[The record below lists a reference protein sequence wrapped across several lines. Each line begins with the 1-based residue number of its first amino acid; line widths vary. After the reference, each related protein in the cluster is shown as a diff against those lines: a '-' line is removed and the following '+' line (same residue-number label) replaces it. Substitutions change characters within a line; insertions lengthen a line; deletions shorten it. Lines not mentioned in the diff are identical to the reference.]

1 MECSIGIQF
10 KDFVLVAADMTNAM
24 SIVVL
29 KSDEKKIHK
38 ISDKIVMAVSGEAG
52 DAIQFSEYISKNM
65 QLYKMR
71 NGYELSPK
79 AVASFTRR
87 NLADYLR
94 SSTPYFVN
102 LLMAGY
108 DDQTGP
114 ELYFIDY
121 LASCIKVPYA
131 SHGYGG
137 FFSLTILDRFHDPS
151 MTEAEAYELMKK
163 CVREIHKRLIVNLP
177 NFKVQKISKDGI
189 EELAPIMAQNL
200 AVESAAK
207 AS

>member
-1 MECSIGIQF
+1 
-10 KDFVLVAADMTNAM
+10 
-24 SIVVL
+24 
-29 KSDEKKIHK
+29 
-38 ISDKIVMAVSGEAG
+38 MAVSGEAG

-94 SSTPYFVN
+94 SNSPYFVN
-102 LLMAGY
+102 LLIGGY
-108 DDQTGP
+108 DEQTGP

-121 LASCIKVPYA
+121 LASCVKVPYA

-137 FFSLTILDRFHDPS
+137 FFSLTILDRFHDPCKFPCCG
-151 MTEAEAYELMKK
+151 YQFL
-163 CVREIHKRLIVNLP
+163 
-177 NFKVQKISKDGI
+177 
-189 EELAPIMAQNL
+189 
-200 AVESAAK
+200 
-207 AS
+207 

>member
-1 MECSIGIQF
+1 
-10 KDFVLVAADMTNAM
+10 
-24 SIVVL
+24 
-29 KSDEKKIHK
+29 
-38 ISDKIVMAVSGEAG
+38 MAVSGEAG

-79 AVASFTRR
+79 AVASYTRR

-94 SSTPYFVN
+94 SRTPYHVN
-102 LLMAGY
+102 LLLAGH
-108 DDQTGP
+108 DDETGP

-137 FFSLTILDRFHDPS
+137 FFSLTILDRLYDPCKFF
-151 MTEAEAYELMKK
+151 L
-163 CVREIHKRLIVNLP
+163 
-177 NFKVQKISKDGI
+177 QKII
-189 EELAPIMAQNL
+189 
-200 AVESAAK
+200 
-207 AS
+207 

>member
-10 KDFVLVAADMTNAM
+10 KDFVLVAADMTNTM
-24 SIVVL
+24 SILVL
-29 KSDEKKIHK
+29 KSDEKKIYK
-38 ISDKIVMAVSGEAG
+38 ISEKVIMAVSGEAG
-52 DAIQFSEYISKNM
+52 DSVQFSEYISKNM

-79 AVASFTRR
+79 AVASYTRR

-94 SSTPYFVN
+94 SRTPYNVN
-102 LLMAGY
+102 LLLAGH
-108 DDQTGP
+108 DDETGP

-121 LASCIKVPYA
+121 LAACVKVPYA

-137 FFSLTILDRFHDPS
+137 FFSLTILDRLYDPS
-151 MTEAEAYELMKK
+151 MSEAEAYELMKT

-177 NFKVQKISKDGI
+177 NFKVQKVSKDGI
-189 EELAPIMAQNL
+189 TELAPIMAQNL
-200 AVESAAK
+200 AVENAAK
-207 AS
+207 A